1 MKELLKVSQNRIGD
15 DKVNSVSA
23 RELHKALGLAKS
35 QFNRW
40 IKTNLLDN
48 PFFTENIDYIV
59 HRLNVDGLRQNSRGS
74 WIDKTGKVVEVED
87 YILTLDTA
95 KHLAMLS
102 KTTKA
107 HQIRDYFIE
116 IEKKFWQVS
125 QTKVSS
131 FENLDRA
138 KMKELKLQV
147 QDLQELSKPV
157 LEFSKALQTE
167 NPYTLTVLE
176 KITKENLGFSLFETF
191 QIDFS
196 ETLFLPTELGKFI
209 GVSGAEMNRKLKE
222 RGFQIRDGKHWKLT
236 EKGVEFGNDV
246 SEEFPQLKWK
256 IDVLL

>member
-1 MKELLKVSQNRIGD
+1 MKELIEVSQNRIGD
-15 DKVNSVSA
+15 DEVNSVSA

-59 HRLNVDGLRQNSRGS
+59 HRLNVDGLRQNSRGF
-74 WIDKTGKVVEVED
+74 WIDKTGKVVEIID

-95 KHLAMLS
+95 KHLTMLS

-107 HQIRDYFIE
+107 HQIRNYFIE
-116 IEKKFWQVS
+116 IEKRFWQIS
-125 QTKVSS
+125 ETKVSS
-131 FENLDRA
+131 LESLNLV
-138 KMKELKLQV
+138 KVEKLEEKFQK
-147 QDLQELSKPV
+147 LSNYSKPV

-196 ETLFLPTELGKFI
+196 DTLFLPTELGKFI

-222 RGFQIRDGKHWKLT
+222 RGFQIREGRGLC
-236 EKGVEFGNDV
+236 NL
-246 SEEFPQLKWK
+246 QQR
-256 IDVLL
+256 

>member
-74 WIDKTGKVVEVED
+74 WIDKTGKVVEIID

-95 KHLAMLS
+95 KHLTMLS

-107 HQIRDYFIE
+107 HQIRNYFIE
-116 IEKKFWQVS
+116 IEKRFWQVS
-125 QTKVSS
+125 ETKVS
-131 FENLDRA
+131 
-138 KMKELKLQV
+138 LKDL
-147 QDLQELSKPV
+147 DLQGVKTDLK
-157 LEFSKALQTE
+157 
-167 NPYTLTVLE
+167 TVSEILKIFQEHNSLE
-176 KITKENLGFSLFETF
+176 KTQLDNFINAKFGVSLLESFKISF
-191 QIDFS
+191 QD
-196 ETLFLPTELGKFI
+196 TLFLPTELGKFI